1 MSLRLL
7 TCVLAFLATAGVAL
21 AACAVATGE
30 IQGGEVL
37 FGVDSGKGSGDMDT
51 GNVELPD
58 VGTVTWTDLYDS
70 YFGPSA
76 PASCTAVANGCHLSL
91 GDLGAQGSGY
101 VCGATKDSC
110 WSGITSSAI
119 PNSFLP
125 PVPMGGSTSP
135 TSTILFKSL
144 HPLNVST
151 AGQMPLSAADGGAGY
166 EFTTLDFA
174 RIAAWIDQGAAN
186 D

>member
-1 MSLRLL
+1 MSLRLFP
-7 TCVLAFLATAGVAL
+7 CASVSLAIASALGL
-21 AACAVATGE
+21 AACANATGE
-30 IQGGEVL
+30 IQGGEL
-37 FGVDSGKGSGDMDT
+37 LSDGGSAADPVD
-51 GNVELPD
+51 VPD
-58 VGTVTWTDLYDS
+58 VGAVTWTDLYDS

-119 PNSFLP
+119 PMSFSP
-125 PVPMGGSTSP
+125 PVPTGGSTSP
-135 TSTILFKSL
+135 TATILYKSL
-144 HPLNVST
+144 HPLNVQT
-151 AGQMPLSAADGGAGY
+151 AGQMPLMAPDGGNGY
-166 EFTTLDFA
+166 EFTALDLA